1 MALEDDMLQMLEQ
14 LESRKKQA
22 ATGLLSQLM
31 DWHMPAYIHCMQV
44 SLKSLEA
51 SRFLGYNN
59 KKMFF
64 AGLLHD
70 IGKLNVP
77 VEILD
82 KRIDFGEEEYRIIH
96 KHPEEG
102 YAMVKDIFPFEAE
115 VLLRHHKF
123 CSISYPE
130 TLPKPVNPNGFD
142 MRQIEQHARLLGVL
156 DYHDSMS
163 RHDGYVYPAGNK
175 IQIIAQERP
184 GMDVI
189 IRRLFD
195 AGILA

>member
-51 SRFLGYNN
+51 SRFLGYND
-59 KKMFF
+59 KEMFF

-102 YAMVKDIFPFEAE
+102 YAMVKDIFPFEE
-115 VLLRHHKF
+115 
-123 CSISYPE
+123 SP
-130 TLPKPVNPNGFD
+130 
-142 MRQIEQHARLLGVL
+142 QHSGL
-156 DYHDSMS
+156 SM
-163 RHDGYVYPAGNK
+163 
-175 IQIIAQERP
+175 
-184 GMDVI
+184 
-189 IRRLFD
+189 F
-195 AGILA
+195 